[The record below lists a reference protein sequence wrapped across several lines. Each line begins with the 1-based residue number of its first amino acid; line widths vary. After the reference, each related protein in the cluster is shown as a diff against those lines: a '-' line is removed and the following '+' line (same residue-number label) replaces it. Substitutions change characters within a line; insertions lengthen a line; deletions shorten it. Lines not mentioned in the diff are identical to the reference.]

1 MKIRFSKVQFI
12 SSLSLTLLPLYFLI
26 TFSAVICQFHHSGET
41 AHTLFATSAHAKHH
55 HSAGDKGNLCKFF
68 HDISQVALINPVLNI
83 NPVQDPVNFQFN
95 SKNPVF
101 LGNHSTQY
109 LRGPPASV

>member
-12 SSLSLTLLPLYFLI
+12 WSLSLTLLPLYFLI
-26 TFSAVICQFHHSGET
+26 ALTAVICQFHHLGEFPQPLFASS
-41 AHTLFATSAHAKHH
+41 AHTKHN
-55 HSAGDKGNLCKFF
+55 HSAEDKSNLCRFF

-83 NPVQDPVNFQFN
+83 NPNQDAVNFQFN
-95 SKNPVF
+95 SKNLVY
-101 LGNHSTQY
+101 LGNNSTQH